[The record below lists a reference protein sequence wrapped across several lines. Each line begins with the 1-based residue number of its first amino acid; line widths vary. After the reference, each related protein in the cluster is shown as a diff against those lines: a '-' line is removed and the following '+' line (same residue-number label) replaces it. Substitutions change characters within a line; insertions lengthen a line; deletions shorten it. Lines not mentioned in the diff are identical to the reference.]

1 MNPEIL
7 DILINPD
14 VKGLKVYLSRRKVCL
29 RPRQS
34 RLVAR
39 SCKRPYETMT
49 ITKTQAAMTKT
60 QATMTKTQATTKT
73 MTKAKSIGCA
83 QLQEELA

>member
-1 MNPEIL
+1 MNPKILNIPMNPEL
-7 DILINPD
+7 
-14 VKGLKVYLSRRKVCL
+14 KGLKFYLSRRKVCL

-49 ITKTQAAMTKT
+49 
-60 QATMTKTQATTKT
+60 MTKTQATTKT

>member
-14 VKGLKVYLSRRKVCL
+14 VKGLKFYLSRRKVCL

-49 ITKTQAAMTKT
+49 ITKTQATI
-60 QATMTKTQATTKT
+60 TKTQATTKT

>member
-1 MNPEIL
+1 MNPKILNILMNPE
-7 DILINPD
+7 
-14 VKGLKVYLSRRKVCL
+14 VKGLKFYLSRRKVCL

-49 ITKTQAAMTKT
+49 ITKTQAKM
-60 QATMTKTQATTKT
+60 TKT